1 MANYKIER
9 ASEDI
14 KREISYLILHEVKDP
29 RVSGLLSIT
38 GVDLSKDYKYA
49 KVYVSLF
56 GDSENKEDSF
66 KALKSA
72 EGFLSHEVSKR
83 IKLRFTPKIT
93 FHVDDSMDR
102 AIKIENLIE
111 RIHKGNTNDNE

>member
-1 MANYKIER
+1 MSNYKIER

-14 KREISYLILHEVKDP
+14 KRELGYLISRELKDP
-29 RVSGLLSIT
+29 RISSLLSVT

-49 KVYVSLF
+49 KVYISLF
-56 GDSENKEDSF
+56 GDDESKENSF

-83 IKLRFTPKIT
+83 VKLRFTPKLT
-93 FHVDDSMDR
+93 FLLDNSLDKAM
-102 AIKIENLIE
+102 KINSLIE
-111 RIHKGNTNDNE
+111 KIHEDSK

>member
-1 MANYKIER
+1 MSNYKIER

-14 KREISYLILHEVKDP
+14 KREISYLISHEVKDP
-29 RVSGLLSIT
+29 RISSLLSVT

-49 KVYVSLF
+49 KVYISLF
-56 GDSENKEDSF
+56 GDDESKENSF

-83 IKLRFTPKIT
+83 VKLRFTPKLI
-93 FHVDDSMDR
+93 FLLDNSLDKAMKIDS
-102 AIKIENLIE
+102 LIE
-111 RIHKGNTNDNE
+111 KIHEDSNDNK